1 MMRGITLGLAG
12 CAAIYAMGACST
24 LGDVFAP
31 AQIACEP
38 ATGQTFTARIKDRIG
53 SVERAPAPDTRC
65 TVPGIAAQRV
75 TPRVMCLAADGQSLA
90 VAWDD
95 ARNAGAVYVSS
106 TKLPGCKL

>member
-24 LGDVFAP
+24 LGFAA
-31 AQIACEP
+31 AQPACEP
-38 ATGQTFTARIKDRIG
+38 ATGQTYTVQLRGRVG
-53 SVERAPAPDTRC
+53 VVERATIADDRC
-65 TVPGIAAQRV
+65 KAPGIAV
-75 TPRVMCLAADGQSLA
+75 HKLSPKVMCLASDGQSLA

-95 ARNAGAVYVSS
+95 ARNAGAVLVNS